1 MPCVVCKANTQ
12 NGFRY
17 CNPCMEKDQKG
28 KRLESEIKP
37 NFSVQQKPISSVFT
51 SNNID
56 ELKLKDSDLDIE
68 LFKPIEKKT
77 EKKIEKKVIFE
88 ENKIIDHKKQ
98 QLIDEMKS
106 ITYKLNNMEKTMND
120 VFNSVFILVSQ
131 DTDKMVHLHGV
142 YSNIDKAN
150 INFKRIS
157 EEADKYSKIVKLEKI
172 ILYNTP
178 IDGFDNSFDTCLLDD
193 CDMEIV
199 MKKEYKMND
208 ILIRN

>member
-1 MPCVVCKANTQ
+1 MPCVVCKASTQ

-17 CNPCMEKDQKG
+17 CKSCMEKDQKG
-28 KRLESEIKP
+28 KRIESEKKP
-37 NFSVQQKPISSVFT
+37 NFPVKQKPISSVFT

-56 ELKLKDSDLDIE
+56 EIKLKDSDLDIE